1 MQMTDDEI
9 VRHYREARNKAKDIP
24 ILADLNDCKPKE
36 IREILIKAGELPQPV
51 APPKKPELPQD
62 EGLLPPSPQGECS
75 RRGQR
80 GRSGPPDASGVY
92 SRVEQILDAIPGD
105 GDELIREKAFSLCLA
120 LLTDDLLGRLGLKE
134 GGAK

>member
-9 VRHYREARNKAKDIP
+9 VRHYREARNKAKDITV
-24 ILADLNDCKPKE
+24 LADLNTCKPKE
-36 IREILIKAGELPQPV
+36 IREILIRAGELPQPV
-51 APPKKPELPQD
+51 ALPKKPEPPQD

>member
-9 VRHYREARNKAKDIP
+9 VRHYREARNKAKDITV
-24 ILADLNDCKPKE
+24 LADLNTCKPKE

-80 GRSGPPDASGVY
+80 GRPGPLDNSGVY
-92 SRVEQILDAIPGD
+92 SRVEQILEAIPGD

-134 GGAK
+134 GGAE